1 MNPWQSP
8 LGSKIWK
15 NSTQFMTFLRGCLR
29 LGWKRHPLRIA
40 VLNAARYQIPNPNPK
55 GKKETVWGFDCA
67 CCGKTFVISEG
78 QVDHITPAGKLNS
91 VEDVQGFVE
100 RLLFVTEDDLRLVC
114 KGCNNALAMSDKQGI
129 SYELALST
137 KQAIQIEN
145 TEDTKEWLLS
155 KGIQPASNAKLR
167 RKQIIDY
174 LSNKEST

>member
-15 NSTQFMTFLRGCLR
+15 SSTQFMTFLRGCLR

-78 QVDHITPAGKLNS
+78 QVDHIQPAGKLNS

-114 KGCNNALAMSDKQGI
+114 KGCNNALAMADKQGI
-129 SYELALST
+129 SYELALCT
-137 KQAIQIEN
+137 KKAIQIQK
-145 TEDTKEWLLS
+145 DKQDISFLKE
-155 KGIQPASNAKLR
+155 KGIVPESNATKR
-167 RKQIIDY
+167 RQQIIDY
-174 LSNKEST
+174 LLGEQNE